1 MAQSLLDFVKNI
13 VSWLLNLLPQSPY
26 KAFIEQCDS
35 QQYLRYLN
43 WFIPV
48 SSFIAIGEALLTC
61 IALYYLYQLIMRKV
75 DLIH

>member
-1 MAQSLLDFVKNI
+1 MENAVLTFIKN
-13 VSWLLNLLPQSPY
+13 VVGWLLQLLPTSPY

-43 WFIPV
+43 WFIPI

-61 IALYYLYQLIMRKV
+61 IAVYYLYQLIARKV
-75 DLIH
+75 SLIQ

>member
-1 MAQSLLDFVKNI
+1 MENTVIDFIKNI
-13 VSWLLNLLPQSPY
+13 MSWLLGLLPHSPY
-26 KAFIEQCDS
+26 TAFIEQCGK

-61 IALYYLYQLIMRKV
+61 IAVYYLYQLIARKIS
-75 DLIH
+75 LIS